1 MGKICLFLSPSEVL
15 GDIAGVLSHLRDQ
28 VLLRQVHAHM
38 CSDCWCS
45 CIAASPDAL

>member
-28 VLLRQVHAHM
+28 VLLRQVHAHVFRLLVFLY
-38 CSDCWCS
+38 CCKS
-45 CIAASPDAL
+45 